1 MLEREEFASCF
12 VSGIFNASDALTL
25 FKSLYIAVR
34 FNSLSLL
41 EGEKSEVGN
50 GEGKKGLEGEVRSKD
65 DYIQLIDRSTEFM
78 MPCMLPALKIT
89 EVKKYCSPTESISPL
104 LLHFDKNQIL
114 CGLFCATHMCL
125 RSKYGVGNISKT

>member
-12 VSGIFNASDALTL
+12 VSDIFNASDALTL
-25 FKSLYIAVR
+25 FESLYIAVQ

-50 GEGKKGLEGEVRSKD
+50 EEGKKGLEGEVRSKD

-78 MPCMLPALKIT
+78 MPCMLSALKIT
-89 EVKKYCSPTESISPL
+89 EVKKY
-104 LLHFDKNQIL
+104 
-114 CGLFCATHMCL
+114 
-125 RSKYGVGNISKT
+125 